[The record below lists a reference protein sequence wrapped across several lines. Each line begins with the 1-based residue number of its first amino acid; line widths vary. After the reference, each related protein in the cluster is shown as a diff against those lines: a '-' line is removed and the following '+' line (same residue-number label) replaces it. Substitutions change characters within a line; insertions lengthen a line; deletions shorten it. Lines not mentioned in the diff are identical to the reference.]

1 MIIVIHKVHRFG
13 IWQPSLE
20 LKVHH
25 RLHSSI
31 NLCINNVTNLIGR
44 FDPEMIL
51 KIDGQRTLQVGYNDL
66 LLDDNSSFTK
76 DLSTDQVWMTKAL
89 QCASYDTST

>member
-1 MIIVIHKVHRFG
+1 MTTFF
-13 IWQPSLE
+13 
-20 LKVHH
+20 KVHH

-76 DLSTDQVWMTKAL
+76 DLSTDQV
-89 QCASYDTST
+89 

>member
-13 IWQPSLE
+13 IGQPSLE

-31 NLCINNVTNLIGR
+31 NLCINKVTNLIGR
-44 FDPEMIL
+44 SDPEMIL
-51 KIDGQRTLQVGYNDL
+51 KIDGQRTLQDL
-66 LLDDNSSFTK
+66 LFDDNSSFTK
-76 DLSTDQVWMTKAL
+76 DLSTDQV
-89 QCASYDTST
+89 

>member
-1 MIIVIHKVHRFG
+1 MITIIHKVHRFG
-13 IWQPSLE
+13 IGQPSLE

-76 DLSTDQVWMTKAL
+76 DLSTDQV
-89 QCASYDTST
+89 